1 MNAPDMLP
9 HEKATELLPWLV
21 NDSLDE
27 DEKVAVL
34 EHAGACVIC
43 RRELGDLERLRD
55 SISRVSTA
63 LPTPAPDMRNIN
75 ARIDALIDRRNWG
88 RNLLSQARET
98 FESPW
103 RIAFAAQSILLIVLA
118 GVLLWPKSENAEFTT
133 LTQPDNLPDG
143 HYVRVV
149 FSPELAQS
157 ELLTLLGK
165 FELKVIEGPSS
176 GGVYTLGLA
185 EFLSAEDRD
194 KLLKSL
200 QDDPKVLFAQP
211 VSREAAQ

>member
-1 MNAPDMLP
+1 MNAPEMLP
-9 HEKATELLPWLV
+9 HEIATELLPWLV

-27 DEKVAVL
+27 DEKVAVF
-34 EHAGACVIC
+34 EHARACVIC

-55 SISRVSTA
+55 SISHVSTA

-88 RNLLSQARET
+88 RNLLSQIRET

-118 GVLLWPKSENAEFTT
+118 SLLLWPEPENAEFTT
-133 LTQPDNLPDG
+133 LTQPDDLPDG
-143 HYVRVV
+143 HYVRLV
-149 FSPELAQS
+149 FSPELAQF
-157 ELLTLLGK
+157 ELSALLDK

-176 GGVYTLGLA
+176 RGVYTLGLA
-185 EFLSAEDRD
+185 ESLSVEDRD
-194 KLLKSL
+194 KLVRSL
-200 QDDPKVLFAQP
+200 QEDPKVLFAQP
-211 VSREAAQ
+211 VNRESAR